1 MQATIPKQRSGGL
14 DYKWILAMVV
24 VLGAFMSI
32 LDSTIVNIAIPRL
45 ETAFGAGVNTVEWVL
60 TGYTLA
66 QAVAVPLVAYFTD
79 RFGIKRFYIFSLTA
93 FTIGSAMCGLA
104 WSLPLLIVFRVLQG
118 LGGAALMPLS
128 MTLLFSV
135 FPPEERGMAM
145 GFFGVPVLL
154 APALGP
160 TLGGWLVT
168 YTGWQVIFYLNVPI
182 GILAVILSMIFMR
195 DSQVRKRPH
204 FDLLGFC
211 FVTVGLVLTLYGFSS
226 ASTDGWSSSTV
237 VGCMSVG
244 ILSLITFVLIELSIS
259 KRGGNPL
266 LNLRLFAN
274 GPFATSNIASILV
287 TFTMFGGLF
296 LFPLY
301 LQNLRQLNAYEAGL
315 VLLPQALASMV
326 SVVVGGRLVDKL
338 GVKAV
343 VIPGLIILGISTWG
357 MTFMDSHTA
366 MSSLQILLILR
377 GLSIG
382 LVLQPLSVSMMTDI
396 PPRQLAQA
404 TSINTVTR
412 SVAVSLGVAVLATV
426 ISTQITTHYGHLAE
440 QVTPF
445 SKLGGLMLGL
455 QAYFVSH
462 GASLA
467 SAHAAS
473 LQELSFIIKG
483 QAFVLAMQDAFFL
496 TFVMVFAAL
505 IAVMLIRTKKKQLAP
520 APSSSFTAEDAKLNE
535 EVAAARAEAMMA
547 G

>member
-1 MQATIPKQRSGGL
+1 
-14 DYKWILAMVV
+14 MVV

-79 RFGIKRFYIFSLTA
+79 RFGIKRFYIFSLAA

-195 DSQVRKRPH
+195 DSQVRRRPH

-226 ASTDGWSSSTV
+226 ASTDGWGSSTV

-274 GPFATSNIASILV
+274 GPFTTSNIASILV

-315 VLLPQALASMV
+315 VLLPQALASMI

-366 MSSLQILLILR
+366 MSSLQTLLILR

-382 LVLQPLSVSMMTDI
+382 LVLQPLSVSMMADI

-445 SKLGGLMLGL
+445 SKLGGLMFGL

-496 TFVMVFAAL
+496 TFVMVIAAL
-505 IAVMLIRTKKKQLAP
+505 IAVMLIRTKKKHIAP
-520 APSSSFTAEDAKLNE
+520 APSFSFTAEDAKQNE